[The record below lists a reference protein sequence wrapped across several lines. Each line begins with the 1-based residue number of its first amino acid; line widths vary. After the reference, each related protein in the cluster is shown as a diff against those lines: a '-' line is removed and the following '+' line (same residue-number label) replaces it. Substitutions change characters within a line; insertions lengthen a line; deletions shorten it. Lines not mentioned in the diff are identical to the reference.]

1 MTLAQAH
8 AFVCAV
14 FDTIKRR
21 VADPA
26 ERLAIMEDV
35 GRLMGYG
42 PAAKA
47 PLRLEAG
54 SRWARKKAPVER
66 YLLIRK

>member
-14 FDTIKRR
+14 FDAIRRR
-21 VADPA
+21 VEDPA

-42 PAAKA
+42 PGQPA
-47 PLRLEAG
+47 PLRLAAG
-54 SRWARKKAPVER
+54 EPVS
-66 YLLIRK
+66 LGPVP